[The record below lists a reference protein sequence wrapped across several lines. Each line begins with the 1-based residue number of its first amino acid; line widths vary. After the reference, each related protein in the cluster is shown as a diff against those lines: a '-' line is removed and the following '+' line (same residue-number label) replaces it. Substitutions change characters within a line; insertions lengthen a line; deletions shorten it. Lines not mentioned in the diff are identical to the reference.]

1 MSPKISA
8 MSPLNHL
15 QQNPILGKVPVSQLE
30 WLLEKGEV
38 LTLEEGDHLFRAGN
52 PIEYFFVIFEGKF
65 EVFTWQAGQRRD
77 VFSLDPGD
85 LSGALPFSR
94 GKISMADAVASEPST
109 IFRLQKERLH
119 DMICDHYELTEALVH
134 QMTDRVREMG
144 KMQLVNEKMVS
155 LGKLSAGLAH
165 ELNNPAAAIVRSSDA
180 LKKHLSHTPEQF
192 KKVMAIE
199 ANDRQVDEV
208 NHLIF
213 ERLQTPPPN
222 LSLLERAN
230 LEDDLLSWL
239 EDHEVENAYDIAPVL
254 MEFGF
259 QLSDL
264 DRLNGILKG
273 KHLDPV
279 VNWVCNNLV
288 TEKIVSE
295 IREASQRIGYLVDS
309 IKSYS
314 HMDRGTNKTTIAIGD
329 GLRNTLTLLNHKLK
343 VKNIQPRLDIPDSL
357 PPIPIFPGEI
367 NQVWTNL
374 IDNAIDAMDAGG
386 SLEIICRA
394 NGKWLKT
401 SIIDNGP
408 GIPEDIIDNIFD
420 PFFTTKEVGK
430 GTGLGLDIV
439 RKIINAHKGEIKVES
454 RPGRTEFIVCLPL
467 QENS

>member
-1 MSPKISA
+1 
-8 MSPLNHL
+8 MSPLAHL
-15 QQNPILGKVPVSQLE
+15 QQNPVLGNVPVSQLE

-38 LTLEEGDHLFRAGN
+38 VNLQEGDYLFRAN
-52 PIEYFFVIFEGKF
+52 HPIEYFFVIFEGNF

-77 VFSLDPGD
+77 VFSLEPGD
-85 LSGALPFSR
+85 LSGTLPFSR
-94 GKISMADAVASEPST
+94 GKMSIADAVATEPSL
-109 IFRLQKERLH
+109 IFRLKKEWLPE
-119 DMICDHYELTEALVH
+119 MIRQHYELTEALVH

-180 LKKHLSHTPEQF
+180 LKKHLSHTPDRF
-192 KKVMAIE
+192 KKVMTIE

-208 NHLIF
+208 NHLIQ
-213 ERLQTPPPN
+213 ERLLSPPGN

-230 LEDDLLSWL
+230 LEDDLLTWL
-239 EDHEVENAYDIAPVL
+239 EDHEVENAYDIAPVF

-259 QLSDL
+259 QTADL
-264 DRLNGILKG
+264 DRLSDVLNGR
-273 KHLDPV
+273 HLDPV
-279 VNWVCNNLV
+279 INWVCNNLV

-314 HMDRGTNKTTIAIGD
+314 HMDRGTNKTKTGVGVGI
-329 GLRNTLTLLNHKLK
+329 RNTLTLLNHKLK
-343 VKNIQPRLDIPDSL
+343 VKNIQVAADIPDEL
-357 PPIPIFPGEI
+357 PEIPIFPGEI
-367 NQVWTNL
+367 NQVWTNI
-374 IDNAIDAMDAGG
+374 IDNAIDAMEAGG
-386 SLEIICRA
+386 TLEINCSTSS
-394 NGKWLKT
+394 KWLKT

-408 GIPEDIIDNIFD
+408 GIPAEILDNIFD

-439 RKIINAHKGEIKVES
+439 RKIVNAHKGEIKVES

-467 QENS
+467 QENA